1 MNQPLLSV
9 IIPAKDQA
17 PFIRDAMTS
26 LTRQFDD
33 PSVMEIIVIDDG
45 STDGTGA
52 LAAAFTGRLPGLQ
65 VHRNDIPLGVASAR
79 NRGLDHATGRFIT
92 FFDPDDWYAPGHLAK
107 ITADIAALEVDFL
120 RVDHIRHAN
129 GNRSLQRA
137 PQARRGVRLD
147 PRESIMPE
155 TAATMVDYP
164 YSWAG
169 IFSSALAASGLLH
182 FPEGQHTAEDRAW
195 IWRLHLGARSYA
207 VVNAPGILYRRGVS
221 SSLTQIYDERQL
233 DFLTA
238 FLDIFGIVGDD
249 AEAGRFWPKA
259 VRQFFAIACHHLKRA
274 PGMEAWIRE
283 DLTLGI
289 EATMRR
295 IPAKVREESLQTLDV
310 ERRKILTNL
319 MERSVL

>member
-1 MNQPLLSV
+1 
-9 IIPAKDQA
+9 QA

-45 STDGTGA
+45 STDGTGE

-65 VHRNDIPLGVASAR
+65 IHRNETAQGVASAR
-79 NRGLDHATGRFIT
+79 NRGLDQSSGRYLA

-107 ITADIAALEVDFL
+107 MTEEIANLEVDFL
-120 RVDHIRHAN
+120 RVDHIRHTN
-129 GNRSLQRA
+129 GNRSVRRA
-137 PQARRGVRLD
+137 PQARRGVALD

-169 IFSSALAASGLLH
+169 IFNRSLAESGLLH

-195 IWRLHLGARSYA
+195 IWRLHLGAESYA
-207 VVNAPGILYRRGVS
+207 VVDAPGILYRRGLS

-238 FLDIFGIVGDD
+238 FLDIFGLVGED
-249 AEAGRFWPKA
+249 AEAARFWPKA

-274 PGMEAWIRE
+274 PGMQSWIRE

-289 EATMRR
+289 EAAMRR
-295 IPAKVREESLQTLDV
+295 IPPKILDESLLTLDAD
-310 ERRKILTNL
+310 RRKILSNL
-319 MERSVL
+319 MERSAL